1 MATPTPTPRPAPT
14 SAPAPRP
21 AGAAPAKPGVPAKP
35 PAKSRLGLSKRER
48 LRVPMF
54 YLWYGPEGIGKTSL
68 IADMPDPIM
77 IDIEGGSSEVEIARY
92 VFRDDPGGHVPR
104 SYEEILSAVED
115 LIQNPGHGY
124 RTLGFDTA
132 DALEALIQEHICKRD
147 GEQNIEGY
155 GFGKGYKVAVA
166 ELRVLLSRL
175 NVLRFRDGMN
185 VAFAAHAVATTF
197 KNPEGPDYDRWSLVG
212 DKLFTAELRGRCDN
226 VGFLHLESG
235 AAKLPDEA
243 KSKTARARGWDTGKR
258 LIELVGT
265 AAWYAKTRLSV
276 PSQIELARE
285 HPFAPFADAK
295 VVAQD
300 ATIQSLTAE
309 MEIELQRITGGDRD
323 LEFTTSSGK
332 STTWNALAALP
343 NLDVTAL
350 SRILAGLNATDT
362 ITAPQAQE

>member
-1 MATPTPTPRPAPT
+1 
-14 SAPAPRP
+14 
-21 AGAAPAKPGVPAKP
+21 
-35 PAKSRLGLSKRER
+35 
-48 LRVPMF
+48 MF

-77 IDIEGGSSEVEIARY
+77 IDVEGGSSEVEIARY
-92 VFRDDPGGHVPR
+92 IFRDDPGGHVPR
-104 SYEEILSAVED
+104 NYDDVLGAIDD
-115 LIQNPGHGY
+115 LIHNPGHGY

-132 DALEALIQEHICKRD
+132 DALEAMMQEHICKRD
-147 GEQNIEGY
+147 GEQNVESYGY
-155 GFGKGYKVAVA
+155 GRGYKVALA
-166 ELRVLLSRL
+166 ELRILIQRL

-235 AAKLPDEA
+235 GAKLPEDA
-243 KSKTARARGWDTGKR
+243 KSKTARARGWDTGRR

-265 AAWYAKTRLSV
+265 AAWYAKTRLAV
-276 PSQIELARE
+276 TAQVELARE

-300 ATIQSLTAE
+300 ATTDTLTADIAS
-309 MEIELQRITGGDRD
+309 EILRVTGTEDDVEFTTAAGSKTSRAAIATLVTGGDA
-323 LEFTTSSGK
+323 
-332 STTWNALAALP
+332 N
-343 NLDVTAL
+343 VL
-350 SRILAGLNATDT
+350 SRVLAGLKATNP
-362 ITAPQAQE
+362 ITVPVQE